1 MYYCYAYIRED
12 RTPYYI
18 GKGSGKRCYV
28 RHRRSNGGF
37 SAPEKERILIL
48 KKFNDEEK
56 CFQFEKYMIFLYGRK
71 IDGGILINECLGGLG
86 KKTLLTEEERNEKRK
101 ESRKKWL
108 EKNQEYHKNY
118 WESNKERLNN
128 EQKEKYYKNIESRK
142 NYWQE
147 NKEEF
152 NKNQRDKYYNG
163 ESESRKEYKKKYG
176 EEYRKKNVEKRRE
189 YMKEYYKKKKFE
201 DIDGDV

>member
-86 KKTLLTEEERNEKRK
+86 KKNSSYRRRK
-101 ESRKKWL
+101 E
-108 EKNQEYHKNY
+108 
-118 WESNKERLNN
+118 
-128 EQKEKYYKNIESRK
+128 
-142 NYWQE
+142 
-147 NKEEF
+147 
-152 NKNQRDKYYNG
+152 
-163 ESESRKEYKKKYG
+163 
-176 EEYRKKNVEKRRE
+176 
-189 YMKEYYKKKKFE
+189 
-201 DIDGDV
+201 